1 MKLHH
6 IGIASNCPEKT
17 AALYCGSMGYEIAS
31 EKIEDKFQQAFVQ
44 FLRQKGSPHFLEIV
58 APNSENSPLKKFA
71 SSGAKLHHLCYQTP
85 DIKSALQNLRESGF
99 FILQEP
105 LPCAAFPNRNIAWA
119 MDFEKNLIELVEEK
133 PGENFLRV

>member
-6 IGIASNCPEKT
+6 IGIASADLEKT
-17 AALYCGSMGYEIAS
+17 AAHYRACLGYETAS

-44 FLRQKGSPHFLEIV
+44 FLRQKGSAHFLEIV
-58 APNSENSPLKKFA
+58 CPNSEKSPLKKFA

-85 DIKSALQNLRESGF
+85 DIKSALQTLRGSGF

-105 LPCAAFPNRNIAWA
+105 LPCAAFSNRSIAWA
-119 MDFEKNLIELVEEK
+119 MDAEKNLIELVEEK
-133 PGENFLRV
+133 EGEDFLRV